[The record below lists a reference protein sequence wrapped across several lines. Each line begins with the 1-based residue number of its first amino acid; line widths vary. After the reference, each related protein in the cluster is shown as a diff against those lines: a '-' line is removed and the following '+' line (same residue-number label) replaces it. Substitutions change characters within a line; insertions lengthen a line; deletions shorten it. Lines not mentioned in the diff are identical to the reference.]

1 MITDRG
7 ARTFAAG
14 LRRNSTLKELDIVN
28 NHGIHTAGWRFIFA
42 AFLDSMCRFE
52 KIRLEYTAYEFDTV
66 LLANVLLQNS
76 ATLKSLCLDGNS
88 HDDYANFFHFL
99 TDPNSVLEELTLGT
113 YFIDDAAIAGIANAL
128 SDNSRLKAL
137 SLRQP
142 YSPQI
147 NPVRGLLA
155 FSNVLQNPTS
165 ALEMLDLSGNTIS
178 DQTFVSFAQALTS
191 NKRLRKLVIGAGT
204 LTWYNAFKIS
214 GGYTAFCRLLCNK
227 LSIMDTYQSNHVL
240 EKLIYLWD
248 PWWDPHN
255 SDELMYLLKINKGNS
270 ESQAAR
276 LKIIETHFS
285 GPVIYMQPFI
295 DMDLS
300 TRPHA
305 IAWMVRDKHGYQLLR
320 AMPSLLE
327 KFEGGGNVM
336 SRKRPLDG

>member
-1 MITDRG
+1 
-7 ARTFAAG
+7 
-14 LRRNSTLKELDIVN
+14 
-28 NHGIHTAGWRFIFA
+28 
-42 AFLDSMCRFE
+42 
-52 KIRLEYTAYEFDTV
+52 LEYTADEFDTIV
-66 LLANVLLQNS
+66 LTNALLQNS
-76 ATLKSLCLDGNS
+76 ATLKNLCLDGNS

-99 TDPNSVLEELTLGT
+99 TEPNSALEELTLGT
-113 YFIDDAAIAGIANAL
+113 HFIDDVAISGLANAL

-137 SLRQP
+137 SLREP
-142 YSPQI
+142 YSTQS

-155 FSNVLQNPTS
+155 FSNVLQNPNS
-165 ALEMLDLSGNTIS
+165 ALEMLDLSGNNIS
-178 DQTFVSFAQALTS
+178 DQTLVSIAQALTS
-191 NKRLRKLVIGAGT
+191 NKRLRKLVIGVGT

-214 GGYTAFCRLLCNK
+214 GGYIAFCRLLCNK

-255 SDELMYLLKINKGNS
+255 SDELINLLKINKGNS

-300 TRPHA
+300 TRPQA
-305 IAWMVRDKHGYQLLR
+305 IAWMVRGRRGYQLLR

-327 KFEGGGNVM
+327 KFNEGGNVI
-336 SRKRPLDG
+336 SRKRQLDE